1 MGRYDISHRSAAL
14 SRQPSIYQ
22 QSLLH
27 LAETLHTVHLFLE
40 VVVAKGGISE
50 GAADAVLAEA
60 AGEDAHIEED
70 VLHRRMDETIA
81 LQFDDHAVADIGS
94 GVDVVVVEPQAQVDG
109 ETFSHAVVDEGDAV
123 EEVLDVRMQLIDG
136 VPRLLDQELTSL
148 VALEYALE
156 TGHLDAL
163 LLRSSVVVFVLDLKE
178 SDACLLVGAYTDL
191 LSHLAPRLV
200 HIVHAMVVSVKVD
213 GVITRCGLAVEHLDV
228 VLRGCRQKQGLEL
241 HQRDDELRIDTVHQL
256 HSAHLFERDGLVSR
270 KYFVDLLK
278 DRLSGFGHWGDK

>member
-40 VVVAKGGISE
+40 VVVAKGGIGK

-94 GVDVVVVEPQAQVDG
+94 GVDVVVVEPQAQ
-109 ETFSHAVVDEGDAV
+109 S
-123 EEVLDVRMQLIDG
+123 
-136 VPRLLDQELTSL
+136 
-148 VALEYALE
+148 
-156 TGHLDAL
+156 
-163 LLRSSVVVFVLDLKE
+163 
-178 SDACLLVGAYTDL
+178 
-191 LSHLAPRLV
+191 
-200 HIVHAMVVSVKVD
+200 
-213 GVITRCGLAVEHLDV
+213 CGTASPG
-228 VLRGCRQKQGLEL
+228 R
-241 HQRDDELRIDTVHQL
+241 
-256 HSAHLFERDGLVSR
+256 
-270 KYFVDLLK
+270 
-278 DRLSGFGHWGDK
+278 W